1 MVRIEVDEA
10 CCNGCNFCVEFCPTS
25 VFQLVTAHGKK
36 VARATRPEECWA
48 CNACMGQCAQHAIS
62 VMQDPAPARYLDADN
77 KAPFTPLGD
86 GEKQAYAAY
95 AQSLERVLKLRWQ
108 PVAITLIPY
117 GVPLPHVPTPR
128 VKLRY
133 CQALTI
139 ARRGSSLLMTAEYH
153 SCADG
158 TSILGL
164 TGLPP
169 KLASGDVYIKLGKV
183 ASLEAAK
190 RMVSERLT
198 LPEKSIRATLVTPL
212 AAAVMKPD
220 VVAVMAPPESMMWLC
235 LASTFYTGRRH
246 TFKMSSYNAQCVETT
261 LFPYTTGEIN
271 MSLGCYGCRA
281 TSDIG
286 DDIMFMGIPLSQ
298 LPSLVEGLERLGKK
312 AIPDSRA
319 KIYLPPLV

>member
-1 MVRIEVDEA
+1 MVRIEIDEEL
-10 CCNGCNFCVEFCPTS
+10 CNGCSFCVEFCPTS
-25 VFQLVTAHGKK
+25 VFKMVTVRGRQ
-36 VARATRPEECWA
+36 VARATRPDECWA

-62 VMQDPAPARYLDADN
+62 VMQNPIPPVYLDVEN
-77 KAPFTPLGD
+77 KEPFIPLG
-86 GEKQAYAAY
+86 EKEKRIYTGYARSME
-95 AQSLERVLKLRWQ
+95 QILKLRWQ
-108 PVAITLIPY
+108 PVAINLIPY
-117 GVPLPHVPTPR
+117 DVPLPHVPTPR

-133 CQALTI
+133 CQALAI

-164 TGLPP
+164 TGIPP

-198 LPEKSIRATLVTPL
+198 LPEQSIRATLVTPL
-212 AAAVMKPD
+212 AEAVMEPD

-235 LASTFYTGRRH
+235 LASSFYTGGRH

-261 LFPYTTGEIN
+261 LFPHTTGEIN

-281 TSDIG
+281 TSDVG
-286 DDIMFMGIPLSQ
+286 DEIMFMGIPLSK
-298 LPSLVEGLERLGKK
+298 LPSIVEGLERLGKK
-312 AIPDSRA
+312 AIPDSRG